1 MIVRETQPF
10 TVSLCLALLISYA
23 IAPMVPAAEAPRS
36 EIETRIEAQ
45 LPAIEALYKHLH
57 TNPELSFKE
66 EKTSARLAQELT
78 ESGFEVTSRVGG
90 WGVVGVL
97 RNGAGPVVLF
107 RTDMDALPV
116 REETGVAYASTA
128 TGVDASGNEVPI
140 MHACGHDIHM
150 ASFVGT
156 ARLLSALREH
166 WQGTLIMLAQPAEEM
181 GAGALAMLED
191 GLYTRFPR
199 PDYALAL
206 HVDANLQAGHL
217 RYVPGYAMANV
228 DSVDIHIRGIGGHG
242 AYPHR
247 AKDPIVIAAQTV
259 LALQTI
265 VSREVNPIDPAVVT
279 VGSIHGGTK
288 HNIIPNDVQ
297 LQLTVRTYSDE
308 VRDQVLATIER
319 IAVGVA
325 KTAGLPDDLLPTVTL
340 RDEYTPATYNTPELV
355 GRTVAVFKEIF
366 GVDRV
371 HEGKPVMG
379 GEDFGRYG
387 KQDPPIPAFMFRL
400 GAVPPAIYAASQQE
414 GAPPLPSLHSSKFA
428 PDPAPA
434 LRTGMKAATS
444 ALLDL
449 LRPPN

>member
-1 MIVRETQPF
+1 MIVSERQAF
-10 TVSLCLALLISYA
+10 VVSLFLALFLGSA
-23 IAPMVPAAEAPRS
+23 ATSHAAEAPLS
-36 EIETRIEAQ
+36 NIEGLLEAQ
-45 LPAIEALYKHLH
+45 FPAIEALYKHLH
-57 TNPELSFKE
+57 ANPELSFKE
-66 EKTSARLAQELT
+66 EQTSARLAQELAQ
-78 ESGFEVTSRVGG
+78 SGFEATPSVGG

-97 RNGAGPVVLF
+97 ENGEGPAVLF

-116 REETGVAYASTA
+116 REETGLPFASTA
-128 TGVDASGNEVPI
+128 IGVDTSGNEVSV

-181 GAGALAMLED
+181 GAGALAMLND

-206 HVDANLQAGHL
+206 HVDASQPAGHIG
-217 RYVPGYAMANV
+217 YVPGYAMANV

-242 AYPHR
+242 AYPHT
-247 AKDPIVIAAQTV
+247 AKDPVVIAAHTV
-259 LALQTI
+259 IALQTI

-279 VGSIHGGTK
+279 VGSINGGTK
-288 HNIIPNDVQ
+288 HNIIPNEVK

-325 KTAGLPDDLLPTVTL
+325 KTAGLPEDLLPTVTL

-355 GRTVAVFKEIF
+355 ERTVTVFKEVF
-366 GVDRV
+366 GADRV
-371 HEGKPVMG
+371 LKRKPVMG

-387 KQDPPIPAFMFRL
+387 KQDPPVPAFMFRL
-400 GAVPPAIYAASQQE
+400 GAVNPATHAASQHE

-428 PDPAPA
+428 PDHVPA
-434 LRTGMKAATS
+434 LRTGMKAATV
-444 ALLDL
+444 AILDL
-449 LRPPN
+449 MRQPE